1 MIQVFII
8 DTVISI
14 KKENMEKLFKL
25 LGFIDTTKEL
35 NNKRMCLGLNISKQI
50 C

>member
-8 DTVISI
+8 YTVISI
-14 KKENMEKLFKL
+14 KKENIEKLFKL

-35 NNKRMCLGLNISKQI
+35 NNKGIGLGLNISKQI